1 MDRLDAYRLFVRAA
15 DTGAIS
21 RAAREMGLG
30 QPAASRLLDA
40 LEARLGARLFTRTTR
55 RLALTDAGRLA
66 LDRARALLA
75 EADDLEAAVK
85 GLDRAPAGLLRVAA
99 SVAFGRAELIPHAGA
114 FLDAHPQMRLD
125 FVLKD
130 ERVDPVAEA
139 VDLTFR
145 LGALE
150 DSRLTARRLGAYE
163 RWLVAAPAGPAPLKP
178 DDLRDG
184 PTLDFAGIAL
194 GRRWPLSD
202 GRRTVEVEVRGE
214 TRASS
219 GEAVV
224 DLAVQGL
231 GVAMLPSF
239 VVAAPITEG
248 RLVRVM
254 SEWSGPPLEIHALWA
269 ARELPRKARAF
280 LDFIAPR
287 LLTSHQAKP
296 MFARG
301 ASLCF

>member
-66 LDRARALLA
+66 LERARALLA
-75 EADDLEAAVK
+75 EAEGLEAAVR
-85 GLDRAPAGLLRVAA
+85 GLDRAPAGLLRLAA
-99 SVAFGRAELIPHAGA
+99 SVAFGRAELIPQAAA

-163 RWLVAAPAGPAPLKP
+163 RWLVAGPHGPTPSKP
-178 DDLRDG
+178 EELRDG
-184 PTLDFAGIAL
+184 PTIDFAGIAF
-194 GRRWPLSD
+194 GRRWPLTD

-231 GVAMLPSF
+231 GVALLPSF
-239 VVAAPITEG
+239 VVAAPMAEG

-254 SEWSGPPLEIHALWA
+254 EGWSGPPLALHALWA
-269 ARELPRKARAF
+269 AKELPRKARAF

-287 LLTSHQAKP
+287 LSTS
-296 MFARG
+296 R
-301 ASLCF
+301 

>member
-66 LDRARALLA
+66 LDRARTLLA
-75 EADDLEAAVK
+75 EADDLEAAVR

-163 RWLVAAPAGPAPLKP
+163 RWLVAAPGGPAPLKP

-184 PTLDFAGIAL
+184 PTLDFAGIAF

-202 GRRTVEVEVRGE
+202 GRRTIEVEVRGE

-287 LLTSHQAKP
+287 LLTSH
-296 MFARG
+296 
-301 ASLCF
+301 

>member
-21 RAAREMGLG
+21 RAARELGMG

-55 RLALTDAGRLA
+55 RLVLTEAGRLA
-66 LDRARALLA
+66 LDRARAVLA
-75 EADDLEAAVK
+75 EAEGLEQAVR
-85 GLDRAPAGLLRVAA
+85 GLDRAPAGLLRIAA
-99 SVAFGRAELIPHAGA
+99 SVAFGRAELIPHAA
-114 FLDAHPQMRLD
+114 PFLDAHPQMRLD

-139 VDLTFR
+139 VDLSFR

-150 DSRLTARRLGAYE
+150 DSRLTARRLCAYE
-163 RWLVAAPAGPAPLKP
+163 RWLVAAPGHAPPRTP
-178 DDLRDG
+178 DDLQRG
-184 PTLDFAGIAL
+184 ATIDFAGVGY

-202 GRRTVEVEVRGE
+202 GRRTVEIEVRGE

-224 DLAVQGL
+224 DLAAQGL
-231 GVAMLPSF
+231 GVALLPAF
-239 VVAAPITEG
+239 AVAGPIADG
-248 RLVRVM
+248 RLTRIM
-254 SEWSGPPLEIHALWA
+254 CPWSGPPLDLHVLWA
-269 ARELPRKARAF
+269 AKELPRKARAF
-280 LDFIAPR
+280 IDFVAPR
-287 LLTSHQAKP
+287 LSG
-296 MFARG
+296 FR
-301 ASLCF
+301 

>member
-55 RLALTDAGRLA
+55 RLVLTEAGRLA
-66 LDRARALLA
+66 LERARALLA
-75 EADDLEAAVK
+75 EAEGLEAAVK
-85 GLDRAPAGLLRVAA
+85 GLDRAPAGLLRIAA
-99 SVAFGRAELIPHAGA
+99 SVAFGRAELIPHAAA

-130 ERVDPVAEA
+130 DRVDPVAEA

-163 RWLVAAPAGPAPLKP
+163 RVLVAAPGGSALLKP
-178 DDLRDG
+178 DDLSDR
-184 PTLDFAGIAL
+184 PTIDFAGVAY
-194 GRRWPLSD
+194 GRLWSLSD
-202 GRRTVEVEVRGE
+202 GRRTVDIEVRGE

-224 DLAVQGL
+224 DLAAQGL
-231 GVAMLPSF
+231 GVALLPSF
-239 VVAAPITEG
+239 AVEAPLAQG
-248 RLVRVM
+248 RLIRVM
-254 SEWSGPPLEIHALWA
+254 DGWSGPPLDLHALWA
-269 ARELPRKARAF
+269 AKELPRKARAF
-280 LDFIAPR
+280 LDFIAPK
-287 LLTSHQAKP
+287 LGTS
-296 MFARG
+296 R
-301 ASLCF
+301 

>member
-55 RLALTDAGRLA
+55 RLVLTEAGRLA
-66 LDRARALLA
+66 LERARALLA
-75 EADDLEAAVK
+75 EAEGLEAAVK
-85 GLDRAPAGLLRVAA
+85 GLDRAPAGLFRVAA
-99 SVAFGRAELIPHAGA
+99 SVAFGRAELIPHAAA
-114 FLDAHPQMRLD
+114 FLDAYPQMRLD

-150 DSRLTARRLGAYE
+150 DSRLTARRLGVYA
-163 RWLVAAPAGPAPLKP
+163 RLLVAAPGEPAPLKP

-184 PTLDFAGIAL
+184 PTIDFTGVAY
-194 GRRWPLSD
+194 GRLWPLSD
-202 GRRTVEVEVRGE
+202 GRRTVEIEVRGE

-224 DLAVQGL
+224 DLAAQGL
-231 GVAMLPSF
+231 GVALLPSF
-239 VVAAPITEG
+239 AVEAPLAQG
-248 RLVRVM
+248 RLIRVM
-254 SEWSGPPLEIHALWA
+254 GGWSGPPVELHALWA
-269 ARELPRKARAF
+269 AKELPRKARAF

-287 LLTSHQAKP
+287 LRTS
-296 MFARG
+296 R
-301 ASLCF
+301 

>member
-21 RAAREMGLG
+21 RAARELGLG

-55 RLALTDAGRLA
+55 KLVLTEAGRLA
-66 LDRARALLA
+66 LERARAVLA
-75 EADDLEAAVK
+75 EAEVLEDAVR

-99 SVAFGRAELIPHAGA
+99 SVAFGRAELIPHAAA
-114 FLDAHPQMRLD
+114 FLEAHPQMRLD

-130 ERVDPVAEA
+130 ERVDPLADA

-145 LGALE
+145 LGPLE
-150 DSRLTARRLGAYE
+150 DSRLTARRLCAYE
-163 RWLVAAPAGPAPLKP
+163 RWLVAGSGFEPPHAP
-178 DDLRDG
+178 DDLQRG
-184 PTLDFAGIAL
+184 LTIDFAGVGY

-219 GEAVV
+219 GEVV
-224 DLAVQGL
+224 ADLAAQGL
-231 GVAMLPSF
+231 GVALLPSF
-239 VVAAPITEG
+239 AVGAPLASG
-248 RLVRVM
+248 RLARVM
-254 SEWSGPPLEIHALWA
+254 PTWRGPPLDLHVLWA
-269 ARELPRKARAF
+269 AKELPRKARAF
-280 LDFIAPR
+280 IDFIAPR
-287 LLTSHQAKP
+287 LTGY
-296 MFARG
+296 R
-301 ASLCF
+301 

>member
-55 RLALTDAGRLA
+55 RLVLTEAGRLA
-66 LDRARALLA
+66 LERARALLA
-75 EADDLEAAVK
+75 EAEGLEAAVK

-99 SVAFGRAELIPHAGA
+99 SVAFGRAELIPHAAA

-150 DSRLTARRLGAYE
+150 DSRLTARRLGAYP
-163 RWLVAAPAGPAPLKP
+163 RLLVAAPGGPAPLKP

-184 PTLDFAGIAL
+184 PTIDFAGVAY
-194 GRRWPLSD
+194 GRLWPLSD
-202 GRRTVEVEVRGE
+202 GRRTVEIEVRGE
-214 TRASS
+214 SRASS

-224 DLAVQGL
+224 DLAAQGL
-231 GVAMLPSF
+231 GVALLPSF
-239 VVAAPITEG
+239 AVEAPLAQG

-254 SEWSGPPLEIHALWA
+254 DGWSGPPLDLHALWA
-269 ARELPRKARAF
+269 AKELPRKARAF
-280 LDFIAPR
+280 LDFIAPK
-287 LLTSHQAKP
+287 LGTS
-296 MFARG
+296 R
-301 ASLCF
+301 

>member
-1 MDRLDAYRLFVRAA
+1 
-15 DTGAIS
+15 
-21 RAAREMGLG
+21 
-30 QPAASRLLDA
+30 
-40 LEARLGARLFTRTTR
+40 
-55 RLALTDAGRLA
+55 
-66 LDRARALLA
+66 
-75 EADDLEAAVK
+75 
-85 GLDRAPAGLLRVAA
+85 LRVAA

-145 LGALE
+145 LGVLE

-163 RWLVAAPAGPAPLKP
+163 RWLVAAPGGPAPLKP

-184 PTLDFAGIAL
+184 PTLDFAGIAF

-202 GRRTVEVEVRGE
+202 GRRTIEVEVRGE

-231 GVAMLPSF
+231 GAAMLPSF

-287 LLTSHQAKP
+287 LLTSH
-296 MFARG
+296 
-301 ASLCF
+301 

>member
-66 LDRARALLA
+66 LERARTLLA
-75 EADDLEAAVK
+75 EADDLEAAVR

-163 RWLVAAPAGPAPLKP
+163 RWLVAAPGGPAPLKP

-184 PTLDFAGIAL
+184 PTLDFAGIAF

-202 GRRTVEVEVRGE
+202 GRRTIEVEVRGE

-239 VVAAPITEG
+239 VVAAPISEG

-287 LLTSHQAKP
+287 LLTSH
-296 MFARG
+296 
-301 ASLCF
+301 

>member
-21 RAAREMGLG
+21 RAAREMGVG
-30 QPAASRLLDA
+30 QPAASRMLDA
-40 LEARLGARLFTRTTR
+40 LESRLGARLFTRTTR
-55 RLALTDAGRLA
+55 RLVLTEAGRLA
-66 LDRARALLA
+66 LERARALLA
-75 EADDLEAAVK
+75 EAEGLEAAVK

-99 SVAFGRAELIPHAGA
+99 SVAFGRAELIPHAAA

-145 LGALE
+145 LGPLE
-150 DSRLTARRLGAYE
+150 DSRLTARRLCGYE
-163 RWLVAAPAGPAPLKP
+163 RILVAAPGGPAPRKP

-184 PTLDFAGIAL
+184 LTIDFAGLAF

-224 DLAVQGL
+224 DLAAQGL
-231 GVAMLPSF
+231 GVALLPSF
-239 VVAAPITEG
+239 AVAAPLAEG

-254 SEWSGPPLEIHALWA
+254 PVWSGPMLDLHALWA
-269 ARELPRKARAF
+269 AKELPRKARAF
-280 LDFIAPR
+280 LDFVAPKLAGR
-287 LLTSHQAKP
+287 
-296 MFARG
+296 R
-301 ASLCF
+301 

>member
-55 RLALTDAGRLA
+55 QLALTDAGRLA
-66 LDRARALLA
+66 LERARTLLA
-75 EADDLEAAVK
+75 EAEGLEAAIR

-99 SVAFGRAELIPHAGA
+99 SVAFGRAQLIPHAGA

-145 LGALE
+145 LGTLE
-150 DSRLTARRLGAYE
+150 DSRLTARRLGAYQ

-178 DDLRDG
+178 DGLRDG
-184 PTLDFAGIAL
+184 PTLDFAGVAF

-202 GRRTVEVEVRGE
+202 GRRRVEVEVRGE

-224 DLAVQGL
+224 DLAAQGL
-231 GVAMLPSF
+231 GVALLPSF

-269 ARELPRKARAF
+269 AKELPRKARAF

-287 LLTSHQAKP
+287 LLTSH
-296 MFARG
+296 
-301 ASLCF
+301 

>member
-21 RAAREMGLG
+21 RAAREIGLG

-40 LEARLGARLFTRTTR
+40 LEVRLGARLFTRTTR
-55 RLALTDAGRLA
+55 RLVLTEAGRLA
-66 LDRARALLA
+66 LERARALLA
-75 EADDLEAAVK
+75 EAEGLEAAVK

-99 SVAFGRAELIPHAGA
+99 SVAFGRAELIPHAAA

-163 RWLVAAPAGPAPLKP
+163 RLLVAGPGGPAPLKP

-184 PTLDFAGIAL
+184 PTIDFAGVAY

-202 GRRTVEVEVRGE
+202 GRRTVEIEVRGE

-224 DLAVQGL
+224 DLAAQGL
-231 GVAMLPSF
+231 GVALLPSF
-239 VVAAPITEG
+239 AVAGPLAQG

-254 SEWSGPPLEIHALWA
+254 NDWSGPPLDLHALWA
-269 ARELPRKARAF
+269 AKELPRKARAF
-280 LDFIAPR
+280 LDFVAPK
-287 LLTSHQAKP
+287 LGTS
-296 MFARG
+296 R
-301 ASLCF
+301 

>member
-287 LLTSHQAKP
+287 LLTSH
-296 MFARG
+296 
-301 ASLCF
+301 

>member
-40 LEARLGARLFTRTTR
+40 LEVRLGARLFTRTTR
-55 RLALTDAGRLA
+55 RLVLTEAGQLA
-66 LDRARALLA
+66 LERARTLLA
-75 EADDLEAAVK
+75 EAEGLEAAVK
-85 GLDRAPAGLLRVAA
+85 GLDRAPAGLLRLAA
-99 SVAFGRAELIPHAGA
+99 SVAFGRAELIPHAAA
-114 FLDAHPQMRLD
+114 FLNEHPQMRLD

-163 RWLVAAPAGPAPLKP
+163 RWLVAAPGGPAPLKP

-184 PTLDFAGIAL
+184 PTLDFAGVAF
-194 GRRWPLSD
+194 GRRWPLND
-202 GRRTVEVEVRGE
+202 GRRTVEIEVRGE

-219 GEAVV
+219 GEAVA
-224 DLAVQGL
+224 DLAALGL
-231 GVAMLPSF
+231 GVALLPAF
-239 VVAAPITEG
+239 AVATPIAEG

-254 SEWSGPPLEIHALWA
+254 SDWSGPPLELHALWA
-269 ARELPRKARAF
+269 AKELPRKARAF
-280 LDFIAPR
+280 LDFVAPR
-287 LLTSHQAKP
+287 LSTS
-296 MFARG
+296 R
-301 ASLCF
+301 

>member
-66 LDRARALLA
+66 LERARTLLA
-75 EADDLEAAVK
+75 EADDLEAALR

-145 LGALE
+145 LGVLE
-150 DSRLTARRLGAYE
+150 DNRLTARRLGAYQ
-163 RWLVAAPAGPAPLKP
+163 RWLVAAPGGPAPLKP

-184 PTLDFAGIAL
+184 PTLDFAGIAF

-202 GRRTVEVEVRGE
+202 GRRTIEVEVRGE

-239 VVAAPITEG
+239 VVAAPISEG

-287 LLTSHQAKP
+287 LLTSH
-296 MFARG
+296 
-301 ASLCF
+301 

>member
-66 LDRARALLA
+66 LNRARTLLA
-75 EADDLEAAVK
+75 EADDLEAALR

-130 ERVDPVAEA
+130 ERVDPVGEA

-163 RWLVAAPAGPAPLKP
+163 RWLVAAPGGPAPLKP

-184 PTLDFAGIAL
+184 PTLDFAGIAF

-202 GRRTVEVEVRGE
+202 GRRTIEVEVRGE

-239 VVAAPITEG
+239 VVAAPISEG

-269 ARELPRKARAF
+269 ARALPRKARAF

-287 LLTSHQAKP
+287 LLTSH
-296 MFARG
+296 
-301 ASLCF
+301 

>member
-1 MDRLDAYRLFVRAA
+1 MDRLDAYRLFVRAT

-66 LDRARALLA
+66 LERARTLLA

-184 PTLDFAGIAL
+184 PTLDFAGIAF

-219 GEAVV
+219 GEAVA

-231 GVAMLPSF
+231 GVALLPSF

-280 LDFIAPR
+280 LDFISPR
-287 LLTSHQAKP
+287 LVTSH
-296 MFARG
+296 
-301 ASLCF
+301 

>member
-66 LDRARALLA
+66 LERARTLLA
-75 EADDLEAAVK
+75 EADDLEAAVR

-163 RWLVAAPAGPAPLKP
+163 RWLVAAPGGPAPLKA

-184 PTLDFAGIAL
+184 PTLDFAGIAF

-239 VVAAPITEG
+239 VVAAPISEA

-287 LLTSHQAKP
+287 LLTSH
-296 MFARG
+296 
-301 ASLCF
+301 

>member
-66 LDRARALLA
+66 LDRARTLLA
-75 EADDLEAAVK
+75 EADDLEAAVR

-150 DSRLTARRLGAYE
+150 DSRLTARWLGAYE
-163 RWLVAAPAGPAPLKP
+163 RWLVAAPGGPAPLKP

-184 PTLDFAGIAL
+184 PTLDFAGIAF

-202 GRRTVEVEVRGE
+202 GRRTIEVEVRGE

-239 VVAAPITEG
+239 VVAAPISEG

-287 LLTSHQAKP
+287 LLTSH
-296 MFARG
+296 
-301 ASLCF
+301 

>member
-66 LDRARALLA
+66 LNRARTLLA
-75 EADDLEAAVK
+75 EADDLEAAVR

-163 RWLVAAPAGPAPLKP
+163 RWLVAAPGGPAPLKP

-184 PTLDFAGIAL
+184 PTLDFAGIAF

-202 GRRTVEVEVRGE
+202 GRRTIEVEVRGE

-239 VVAAPITEG
+239 VVAAPISEG

-287 LLTSHQAKP
+287 LLTSH
-296 MFARG
+296 
-301 ASLCF
+301 